1 MTIHEGGK
9 EEREKPH
16 SPNIFAADGPSW
28 SRKSK
33 PPEGV
38 PQQTPIPVDFFEEI
52 SLNSCERVSGLFCQ
66 SF

>member
-1 MTIHEGGK
+1 MDGRDI

-28 SRKSK
+28 SKKSK
-33 PPEGV
+33 PPEGT
-38 PQQTPIPVDFFEEI
+38 PQQTPIPVDLFATS
-52 SLNSCERVSGLFCQ
+52 SLKSCDCLRGLFCQ